1 MKRLFKLLTTALLV
15 VSCAACGNS
24 NSVSGIV
31 NKDVVTPTDGYAEG
45 GIGDTMRTAWFDF
58 TVNRAELKD
67 SYGSVVPNDG
77 ETLLVVNVTLNNTFT
92 EAIPMF
98 DSDFQAQWG
107 ADGDDDYRFPV
118 TFDDPTMIEK
128 GMLEAEYE
136 LGAGKTVTGDLVF
149 SVPGGQ
155 SEYSLSFLEYYAPGE
170 GEENGAEGDL
180 FFVYFSA
187 Q

>member
-77 ETLLVVNVTLNNTFT
+77 ESLLVVNVTLNNTF
-92 EAIPMF
+92 
-98 DSDFQAQWG
+98 S
-107 ADGDDDYRFPV
+107 
-118 TFDDPTMIEK
+118 
-128 GMLEAEYE
+128 
-136 LGAGKTVTGDLVF
+136 
-149 SVPGGQ
+149 
-155 SEYSLSFLEYYAPGE
+155 
-170 GEENGAEGDL
+170 
-180 FFVYFSA
+180 
-187 Q
+187 

>member
-1 MKRLFKLLTTALLV
+1 MKQLFKLLTTALLV
-15 VSCAACGNS
+15 VSCAACGKS

-31 NKDVVTPTDGYAEG
+31 DKDAVTPKDGYAEG
-45 GIGDTMRTAWFDF
+45 GIGDRMKTAWFDF
-58 TVNRAELKD
+58 TVNSAELKD

-77 ETLLVVNVTLNNTFT
+77 ESLLVVNVTLHNTFT
-92 EAIPMF
+92 DTIPMF

-107 ADGDDDYRFPV
+107 SDGENDYRFPV
-118 TFDDPTMIEK
+118 TFDDPTMTEK
-128 GMLEAEYE
+128 GMLESEYE
-136 LGAGKTVTGDLVF
+136 LESGKTVTGDLVF

>member
-1 MKRLFKLLTTALLV
+1 
-15 VSCAACGNS
+15 
-24 NSVSGIV
+24 
-31 NKDVVTPTDGYAEG
+31 
-45 GIGDTMRTAWFDF
+45 
-58 TVNRAELKD
+58 
-67 SYGSVVPNDG
+67 
-77 ETLLVVNVTLNNTFT
+77 
-92 EAIPMF
+92 MF

-136 LGAGKTVTGDLVF
+136 LGAGKTATGDLVF

-155 SEYSLSFLEYYAPGE
+155 SEYSLSFLEYYAPNE
-170 GEENGAEGDL
+170 GEENGAEGDM

-187 Q
+187 K